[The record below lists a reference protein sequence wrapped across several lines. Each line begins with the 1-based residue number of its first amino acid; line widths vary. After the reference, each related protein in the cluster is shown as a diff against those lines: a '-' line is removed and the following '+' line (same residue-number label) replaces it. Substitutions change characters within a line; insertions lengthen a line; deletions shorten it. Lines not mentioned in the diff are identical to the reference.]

1 MFFIYRDVRLE
12 YQEGK
17 GYRHPREGTWV
28 GDHRQCLRGWIEE
41 DAQKRRQWAALML
54 RIDDF
59 WPRVEKNRLEVGE
72 EVIFED

>member
-1 MFFIYRDVRLE
+1 MFFVYGEVRLE
-12 YQEGK
+12 YREGK

-28 GDHRQCLRGWIEE
+28 EDHRQCLRGWIEE
-41 DAQKRRQWAALML
+41 DPQRRRQWATLML

-72 EVIFED
+72 EVVFED